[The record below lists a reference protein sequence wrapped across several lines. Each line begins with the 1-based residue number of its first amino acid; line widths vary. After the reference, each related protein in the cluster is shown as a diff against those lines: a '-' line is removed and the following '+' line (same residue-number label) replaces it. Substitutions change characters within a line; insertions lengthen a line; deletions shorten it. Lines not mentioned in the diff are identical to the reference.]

1 MNLRFIISLILLIS
15 LGSAYGQTSP
25 VVVTSIKPIHSI
37 VSSLMS
43 GIAEPE
49 LLLKSNNSAHTF
61 HLKPSQIGLISD
73 ADLVITV
80 DENFEIG
87 LKKALKNINSDSLM
101 FISDTDN
108 LKIYSTRES
117 IFEKDE
123 KQGEQDHSILDYHL
137 WLSTENVQLIANTI
151 TSRLKALDP
160 SNEQNYVTNLK
171 KFNLK
176 MDMLNLDLVSQ
187 LKSIKSKRIA
197 VIDDTL
203 QYFEKDQKLKRPVI
217 VTPYH
222 GARLSVKRT
231 LESKR
236 MIKNLK
242 ISCLV
247 YGIDNNPSQVKALS
261 EGLALKAS
269 KIDILGSE
277 FSPGPDLYFN
287 IMNQIASQIRS
298 CLE

>member
-61 HLKPSQIGLISD
+61 HLKPSQIRLISD

-87 LKKALKNINSDSLM
+87 LKKALKNINSDSLV
-101 FISDTDN
+101 FVSDTDN
-108 LKIYSTRES
+108 LKIHSARDS

-123 KQGEQDHSILDYHL
+123 EHEEQDHSILDYHL

-151 TSRLKALDP
+151 ASRLKVLDP
-160 SNEQNYVTNLK
+160 SNEQTYDTNLK
-171 KFNLK
+171 KFNLR
-176 MDMLNLDLVSQ
+176 MDMLNRDLVAQ
-187 LKSIKSKRIA
+187 LKSI
-197 VIDDTL
+197 TT
-203 QYFEKDQKLKRPVI
+203 E
-217 VTPYH
+217 
-222 GARLSVKRT
+222 
-231 LESKR
+231 
-236 MIKNLK
+236 
-242 ISCLV
+242 LV
-247 YGIDNNPSQVKALS
+247 
-261 EGLALKAS
+261 
-269 KIDILGSE
+269 
-277 FSPGPDLYFN
+277 
-287 IMNQIASQIRS
+287 
-298 CLE
+298 

>member
-1 MNLRFIISLILLIS
+1 M
-15 LGSAYGQTSP
+15 
-25 VVVTSIKPIHSI
+25 
-37 VSSLMS
+37 
-43 GIAEPE
+43 
-49 LLLKSNNSAHTF
+49 
-61 HLKPSQIGLISD
+61 
-73 ADLVITV
+73 
-80 DENFEIG
+80 
-87 LKKALKNINSDSLM
+87 
-101 FISDTDN
+101 
-108 LKIYSTRES
+108 
-117 IFEKDE
+117 
-123 KQGEQDHSILDYHL
+123 
-137 WLSTENVQLIANTI
+137 
-151 TSRLKALDP
+151 
-160 SNEQNYVTNLK
+160 NLK

-203 QYFEKDQKLKRPVI
+203 QYFEKDQMLQRPVI

-287 IMNQIASQIRS
+287 IMNQISSQIRS

>member
-1 MNLRFIISLILLIS
+1 MNLRFIISLILLIT

-25 VVVTSIKPIHSI
+25 MVVTSIKPIHSI

-61 HLKPSQIGLISD
+61 HLKPSQIRMISD
-73 ADLVITV
+73 AQLVITV

-87 LKKALKNINSDSLM
+87 LKKALKNISSDSLM
-101 FISDTDN
+101 FISDIEN
-108 LKIYSTRES
+108 LKIYSTRDS
-117 IFEKDE
+117 IFEEDE
-123 KQGEQDHSILDYHL
+123 EHEEHGHSNLDYHL
-137 WLSTENVQLIANTI
+137 WLSAENAMMIAKSV
-151 TSRLKALDP
+151 TSRLEELDP
-160 SNEQNYVTNLK
+160 SNELIYVTNLK
-171 KFNLK
+171 QFNLK
-176 MDMLNLDLVSQ
+176 MDTLNLDLMDQ
-187 LKSIKSKRIA
+187 LKSIKLKRIA

-203 QYFEKDQKLKRPVI
+203 QYFEKSQMLKRPVI

-231 LESKR
+231 LEAKR
-236 MIKNLK
+236 MIKNLD

-247 YGIDNNPSQVKALS
+247 YGIDNSPSQVKALS

-277 FSPGPDLYFN
+277 FPPGQDLYFN
-287 IMNQIASQIRS
+287 IMNQISSQILS